1 LKEINEKELR
11 AKIVGSFV
19 KEMRLRS
26 GLTQDELAR
35 KLSYSSAQFVSNWER
50 GISLPPLDIMA
61 KLCVVCKTS
70 PDDLVDVLYSYQEEV
85 LKLQKQ
91 ELRKVLARA
100 TSRTRG

>member
-1 LKEINEKELR
+1 
-11 AKIVGSFV
+11 
-19 KEMRLRS
+19 MRLRS